1 MKWIRLGLMK
11 TYSASS
17 WRLRMKK
24 MMPMM
29 RPMKRREPAMP
40 PMTAPVDGPGVIV
53 LFSSATG
60 ERHIEEGKQREREGE
75 IFISNSFK
83 CHATA
88 CGTLML
94 LTCNICFVFFM
105 CFAAEVCVRE
115 NS

>member
-60 ERHIEEGKQREREGE
+60 ERHIEEGKQRERER
-75 IFISNSFK
+75 
-83 CHATA
+83 
-88 CGTLML
+88 
-94 LTCNICFVFFM
+94 
-105 CFAAEVCVRE
+105 VRE
-115 NS
+115 RFLLAIHLNVMRPLVAL